1 MWQVSNNL
9 GQLLDLKPETS
20 YTLAMKNVEKNADL
34 ILKNADAM
42 IFDSNLNK
50 IVKQRVDIAVK
61 NQRISEISSS
71 LQSTSNNILD
81 LTGLTILPGLIDSQV
96 HFREPGLTH
105 KEDIQTGTRAAIL
118 GGITSVFEM
127 PNTNPSTTTVEAF
140 QQKMNLSK
148 GRANCH
154 YSFFLGASSENISE
168 LANLEKLPHS
178 PGIKI
183 FLGASF
189 GSLLVDDDVTF
200 EQVMKH
206 GKRRLTIHS
215 EDEAR
220 MRERKHIA
228 IEAGHPRAHHIWR
241 DEESAMISTRKA
253 VMLARKYKRSIHVLH
268 VSSSEEMAFL
278 KENKDVASVEIL
290 PQFLTLSAP
299 ECYERLG
306 TLAQQNPPIRDIRHL
321 EHLWK
326 AVQNGTVDII
336 GSDHAPHTLE
346 EKNRPYPQSPSG
358 FPGVQ
363 TLVPIML
370 NHVHQGNFSL
380 ERFTEMVS
388 ENPRRLFGVRNKG
401 RIQLGYDADFTIVDL
416 KKEQTIKNSWI
427 ASKCGYTP
435 FDGMKVT
442 GWPTHTILKGQVV
455 MQDDSVIKAHQGE
468 PIDFEAHA

>member
-1 MWQVSNNL
+1 M
-9 GQLLDLKPETS
+9 T
-20 YTLAMKNVEKNADL
+20 NADL

-42 IFDSNLNK
+42 IYDSEQNK
-50 IVKQRVDIAVK
+50 IVKKRVDIAVK
-61 NQRISEISSS
+61 NQRIFEISSS
-71 LQSTSNNILD
+71 LQATSSNTLD

-105 KEDIQTGTRAAIL
+105 KEDLETGTRAAVL
-118 GGITSVFEM
+118 GGVTSVFEM
-127 PNTNPSTTTVEAF
+127 PNTTPSTTTKEAF
-140 QQKMNLSK
+140 EEKMSLAKN
-148 GRANCH
+148 RAHCN
-154 YSFFLGASSENISE
+154 YAFFLGAANENVSE
-168 LANLEKLPHS
+168 LENLEKLPHS

-189 GSLLVDDDVTF
+189 GSLLVDDDKIF
-200 EQVMKH
+200 EEVMKH
-206 GKRRLTIHS
+206 GRRRLTIHS

-220 MRERKHIA
+220 MRARKHIA
-228 IEAGHPRAHHIWR
+228 VEAAHPRAHHIWR

-253 VMLARKYKRSIHVLH
+253 VALAKKYQRPIHILH

-278 KENKDVASVEIL
+278 KENKDIASVEIL

-306 TLAQQNPPIRDIRHL
+306 TLAQQNPPIRDIRHF
-321 EHLWK
+321 EKLWQ
-326 AVQNGTVDII
+326 AVENGTVDII

-346 EKNRPYPQSPSG
+346 EKAQPYPQSPSG

-363 TLVPIML
+363 TLLPIML
-370 NHVHQGNFSL
+370 NHVHQGRFSL
-380 ERFTEMVS
+380 ERFTALVT

-416 KKEQTIKNSWI
+416 KKQNTITNKWI

-442 GWPTHTILKGQVV
+442 GWPTHTILKGQII
-455 MQDDSVIKAHQGE
+455 MQDDQVISAHQGE
-468 PIDFEAHA
+468 AIDFEAHA